1 MFAGCSPKKAVLL
14 ALVMWRLAAAYSPV
28 ASDAA
33 RLVSVLNGPV
43 VAHLL
48 ECLEGG
54 ELWGFCWGDVA
65 GNGWKWE
72 VMFGIAGNVLVVVFF
87 WKF

>member
-1 MFAGCSPKKAVLL
+1 MNSALNGHDITIFDGRVPKAVAL

-33 RLVSVLNGPV
+33 RLVSVVNGPV

-48 ECLEGG
+48 ECLEGQNC
-54 ELWGFCWGDVA
+54 F
-65 GNGWKWE
+65 
-72 VMFGIAGNVLVVVFF
+72 FSIIFNV
-87 WKF
+87 